1 MNQDEAHGK
10 VENLKGRVKEA
21 AGVLTGNPALE
32 QEGADQR
39 TDGAVQEGVG
49 TARRK
54 VGDFVEDV
62 GKSIKK

>member
-1 MNQDEAHGK
+1 MNRDEVHGK
-10 VENLKGRVKEA
+10 VENLKGRAKEA

-32 QEGADQR
+32 KEGADQR
-39 TDGAVQEGVG
+39 TDGAVEAGVG

-62 GKSIKK
+62 GKSIKR